1 MSDASPKKPC
11 LIEQPHFSS
20 LLLDTIDSLVAVL
33 DREGRILSFNKACE
47 KATGYS
53 FKEVKGHYVWEF
65 LIPEEQIDAVC
76 DVFSQLKAGDFPN
89 KYENHWIAKDGSKRL
104 ISWSNTC
111 LLDENGEVEYV
122 VPTGVDI
129 TERKAVEDALRASEE
144 RLTFAIKASGQGF
157 YDLNLVTGE
166 AIVSD
171 EYARMLGYEPEEFH
185 ETNQKWLER
194 LHPDDRGRFEQ
205 YFKDYIA
212 GKKSEY
218 SIEFRQKTKNGSW
231 VDILSMGKVMER
243 DGQGKPLRM
252 LGVQL
257 NITERKHAEN
267 ELKQSEERFR
277 LLLNSTAEAIY
288 GVDQQGICTFVNL
301 ACVEMLGYKSEVD
314 LIGQNMHALIHHT
327 YPDGSVYPKEKC
339 NVRLSTLKGKVTHS
353 DDEVH
358 WRADGSSFPVE
369 YWSHPIYQDGKLAG
383 AVVTFV
389 DVTERKHAEQQ
400 MLKLKHAVEQTADS
414 IMITNLQGI
423 IEYVNPA
430 FERISGY
437 IADEVLGKDP
447 SMLKS
452 GKHSD
457 EFYRQVWQQLTAGD
471 IFSDVFINKRRDGS
485 FYYDERTIAPIKND
499 KGIVTHYVATGRDI
513 SDRVESEQQLK
524 YLAHHDILTELPNR
538 VLFLDRLKQALARA
552 RWHGRTVAIMFM

>member
-185 ETNQKWLER
+185 ENNQKWLER
-194 LHPDDRGRFEQ
+194 LHPDDRGRIEQ

-218 SIEFRQKTKNGSW
+218 SIEFRQKPNMVHGSMFCPW
-231 VDILSMGKVMER
+231 VKSW
-243 DGQGKPLRM
+243 
-252 LGVQL
+252 
-257 NITERKHAEN
+257 
-267 ELKQSEERFR
+267 SEMAR
-277 LLLNSTAEAIY
+277 
-288 GVDQQGICTFVNL
+288 VNL
-301 ACVEMLGYKSEVD
+301 CAC
-314 LIGQNMHALIHHT
+314 
-327 YPDGSVYPKEKC
+327 
-339 NVRLSTLKGKVTHS
+339 
-353 DDEVH
+353 
-358 WRADGSSFPVE
+358 W
-369 YWSHPIYQDGKLAG
+369 
-383 AVVTFV
+383 
-389 DVTERKHAEQQ
+389 
-400 MLKLKHAVEQTADS
+400 
-414 IMITNLQGI
+414 
-423 IEYVNPA
+423 
-430 FERISGY
+430 
-437 IADEVLGKDP
+437 
-447 SMLKS
+447 
-452 GKHSD
+452 
-457 EFYRQVWQQLTAGD
+457 
-471 IFSDVFINKRRDGS
+471 VFN
-485 FYYDERTIAPIKND
+485 
-499 KGIVTHYVATGRDI
+499 
-513 SDRVESEQQLK
+513 
-524 YLAHHDILTELPNR
+524 
-538 VLFLDRLKQALARA
+538 
-552 RWHGRTVAIMFM
+552 